1 MTEIIRGL
9 ILGIV
14 QGITEFLPVSSD
26 GHLELAKYILGDK
39 SMGEDSL
46 FMTIVL
52 HVATTLSIIVVFRKD
67 IKDIFGG
74 LFQFKWNAQ
83 TEFSAK
89 VVVSMIPAV
98 FAGLFFEEEIESLF
112 SGRILLVAAMLAVSG
127 LMLLLAHYFAKDTN
141 KPISYWNAFIIGIAQ
156 ALAIAPGLSRSGSTI
171 STSVLFGIDRNV
183 AAKFSF
189 LMVIPLILGKLAKD
203 ILDGQYS
210 GPIENGTTLIVGFL
224 AAFFTGLFA
233 CRLVLKMVQQSKL
246 IYFAVYCFVVAIVA
260 ASYILSKG

>member
-26 GHLELAKYILGDK
+26 GHLELAKYFLGDT
-39 SMGEDSL
+39 SMGEESL
-46 FMTIVL
+46 FLTIVL

-67 IKDIFGG
+67 IADILKG
-74 LFQFKWNAQ
+74 LLQFQWNAQ

-98 FAGLFFEEEIESLF
+98 FAGLFFEEEIEGLF
-112 SGRILLVAAMLAVSG
+112 TGKILLVAGMLALSG
-127 LMLLLAHYFAKDTN
+127 LMLVLAHYLAKDTD
-141 KPISYWNAFIIGIAQ
+141 KPVSYFNAFIIGIAQ
-156 ALAIAPGLSRSGSTI
+156 AFAIAPGLSRSGSTI
-171 STSVLFGIDRNV
+171 STSVLFGIDRRE

-203 ILDGQYS
+203 IIDGQY
-210 GPIENGTTLIVGFL
+210 GTQMENVTTLVVGFIT
-224 AAFFTGLFA
+224 AFLTGLFA
-233 CRLVLKMVQQSKL
+233 CRLMLKVVQQSKL
-246 IYFAVYCFVVAIVA
+246 VYFAVYCFVVAIAVA
-260 ASYILSKG
+260 TYVLSKG